1 MKTVFVVGFF
11 DPVKKALENTCP
23 EYLQN
28 QSVVWIRQVAPRRQN
43 GSWKPGAANF
53 NEFSGR
59 FFERISAGSDPIL
72 VLLVVPDDHTWV
84 VQSAEAIIER
94 ATNEFGVQCHL
105 KTFQHASDQSGVLD
119 AISEF
124 KLQAPPQLS
133 YGKVAEK
140 IGGRRVLCV
149 SMEGRTSILDS
160 LKRAGF
166 PEETISACFDE
177 TRILGGKNSNLMEYL
192 ISSSKKYGCL
202 LYAWDG
208 LRTST
213 ADVKG
218 SFGKC
223 YEAPTAA
230 KVVHL
235 FKRWIL
241 EGV

>member
-11 DPVKKALENTCP
+11 DPVKRALENACP

-28 QSVVWIRQVAPRRQN
+28 RSVVWIRQVAPRKQDDP
-43 GSWKPGAANF
+43 WKPAAANF

-59 FFERISAGSDPIL
+59 FFERISAGSDSIL
-72 VLLVVPDDHTWV
+72 ILLVVPDEHPWV
-84 VQSAEAIIER
+84 VQSAKAIIER
-94 ATNEFGVQCHL
+94 ATNEHGVQCDL

-124 KLQAPPQLS
+124 KLQAPPRLS
-133 YGKVAEK
+133 QGKVAEK
-140 IGGRRVLCV
+140 TGGRKVLCV
-149 SMEGRTSILDS
+149 SMQGRTSILDS

-177 TRILGGKNSNLMEYL
+177 TRIVGSKNSNLMEHL
-192 ISSSKKYGCL
+192 ISSSKTYGCL

-230 KVVHL
+230 KVVDL